1 MSASGVRAEALQA
14 RIDLLGGDI
23 RDATL
28 KVFDCGDKVTN
39 LGTTITNLL
48 ISGGQQALVDELR
61 AERIKAEAQQEKAE
75 EQQAK
80 LEAERTEAKAELA
93 KLEGAGT
100 KQRQTRGFSKEQ
112 AAHLEGSLYGVLNAG
127 VVCGVAFF
135 IQPNRALTVKHNIPG
150 CCVGSSLQLVREHV
164 TVKVHVVSF
173 DEKYDYA
180 VLVPDDPNF
189 TSLYLTIAAVPPLYE
204 NPECTLLT
212 WFVGM
217 GNELQDL
224 NFAAS
229 FTMHHEVRLLKMS
242 PHRVVFNAFT
252 FDGDSGGALILSET
266 FQSLPNNSRVPW
278 CWSKVIKAAQLSS
291 VEQQLADLKAD
302 KDKQL
307 ADKDKQVAG
316 LEKDKDDLRTSFA
329 VLKAEQLAFQSKSE
343 AVNAMR
349 PMVECYAQLLFPG
362 LPTTTDQVAKL
373 VKLCLNNGQLSPDA
387 SQVLMTLEGRQNAG
401 VLKDM
406 KDFYHELSKSAHHPA
421 LVTSGFTCGGPMPLR
436 AAAGVVLF
444 TAQKELLSRGGAHAR
459 FANLLVN
466 YCDEQGTVQKSSR
479 AGPLFK
485 FTRFTT
491 PSPFVRRAGKT
502 SYSPLPYGCTVRRL
516 CTSLQQKQASH
527 AFPEKMER
535 GATLQ
540 QFQSMTG
547 AEDEFAIS
555 FLEAANWSLDTA
567 VDLWFGGNGPPAA
580 PAPAPRPA
588 EKVDTGY
595 YSVDEDEDDE
605 GEEMIQNTDEDEAVI
620 RSLMESAQDD
630 EGGGPMSISAVEAR
644 LKQLATTGDSQLLQQ
659 QQPPQQPSM
668 FAPPRWLMFPGG
680 FEEARLKAKQAGK
693 WLLVNIQEER
703 EFQSLVLNR
712 DLWSDDVC
720 QSLVKENF
728 LFWQTQRSSSEAQ
741 RFITLY
747 NPAGPFP
754 VCVVID
760 PRTGEQVITLKLKR
774 QDSDLRQAFMEQITT
789 FCDARGMPTTSTPVP
804 KQVPSPVAPPPSSA
818 VLSSST
824 ASSAVGAPPSPV
836 PLAAARTLGGES
848 APPVAVSS
856 TVVLESEP
864 ALGDANS
871 TAICFKFPNNKRVT
885 RRFSKTAK
893 IGELFVYIQQC
904 QQEHC
909 QGQRFD
915 LVAAGPPSVA
925 LTEVEA
931 TLLDKNLCGSVI
943 MVRLR
948 D

>member
-1 MSASGVRAEALQA
+1 MNQESLPRPQAMSASGVRAEALQA

-266 FQSLPNNSRVPW
+266 CEVIGMHAETVNRAHELKRQKDADVEER
-278 CWSKVIKAAQLSS
+278 VIKAAQLSS

-466 YCDEQGTVQKSSR
+466 YCDEQGTVQK
-479 AGPLFK
+479 
-485 FTRFTT
+485 
-491 PSPFVRRAGKT
+491 
-502 SYSPLPYGCTVRRL
+502 
-516 CTSLQQKQASH
+516 
-527 AFPEKMER
+527 
-535 GATLQ
+535 
-540 QFQSMTG
+540 QFQGG
-547 AEDEFAIS
+547 A
-555 FLEAANWSLDTA
+555 
-567 VDLWFGGNGPPAA
+567 
-580 PAPAPRPA
+580 
-588 EKVDTGY
+588 
-595 YSVDEDEDDE
+595 
-605 GEEMIQNTDEDEAVI
+605 
-620 RSLMESAQDD
+620 
-630 EGGGPMSISAVEAR
+630 
-644 LKQLATTGDSQLLQQ
+644 
-659 QQPPQQPSM
+659 
-668 FAPPRWLMFPGG
+668 
-680 FEEARLKAKQAGK
+680 
-693 WLLVNIQEER
+693 
-703 EFQSLVLNR
+703 
-712 DLWSDDVC
+712 
-720 QSLVKENF
+720 
-728 LFWQTQRSSSEAQ
+728 
-741 RFITLY
+741 
-747 NPAGPFP
+747 
-754 VCVVID
+754 
-760 PRTGEQVITLKLKR
+760 
-774 QDSDLRQAFMEQITT
+774 
-789 FCDARGMPTTSTPVP
+789 
-804 KQVPSPVAPPPSSA
+804 
-818 VLSSST
+818 
-824 ASSAVGAPPSPV
+824 
-836 PLAAARTLGGES
+836 
-848 APPVAVSS
+848 
-856 TVVLESEP
+856 
-864 ALGDANS
+864 
-871 TAICFKFPNNKRVT
+871 
-885 RRFSKTAK
+885 
-893 IGELFVYIQQC
+893 FV
-904 QQEHC
+904 
-909 QGQRFD
+909 
-915 LVAAGPPSVA
+915 
-925 LTEVEA
+925 
-931 TLLDKNLCGSVI
+931 
-943 MVRLR
+943 
-948 D
+948 

>member
-1 MSASGVRAEALQA
+1 
-14 RIDLLGGDI
+14 
-23 RDATL
+23 
-28 KVFDCGDKVTN
+28 
-39 LGTTITNLL
+39 
-48 ISGGQQALVDELR
+48 
-61 AERIKAEAQQEKAE
+61 
-75 EQQAK
+75 
-80 LEAERTEAKAELA
+80 
-93 KLEGAGT
+93 
-100 KQRQTRGFSKEQ
+100 
-112 AAHLEGSLYGVLNAG
+112 
-127 VVCGVAFF
+127 
-135 IQPNRALTVKHNIPG
+135 
-150 CCVGSSLQLVREHV
+150 
-164 TVKVHVVSF
+164 
-173 DEKYDYA
+173 
-180 VLVPDDPNF
+180 
-189 TSLYLTIAAVPPLYE
+189 
-204 NPECTLLT
+204 
-212 WFVGM
+212 
-217 GNELQDL
+217 
-224 NFAAS
+224 
-229 FTMHHEVRLLKMS
+229 
-242 PHRVVFNAFT
+242 
-252 FDGDSGGALILSET
+252 
-266 FQSLPNNSRVPW
+266 
-278 CWSKVIKAAQLSS
+278 
-291 VEQQLADLKAD
+291 
-302 KDKQL
+302 
-307 ADKDKQVAG
+307 
-316 LEKDKDDLRTSFA
+316 
-329 VLKAEQLAFQSKSE
+329 
-343 AVNAMR
+343 
-349 PMVECYAQLLFPG
+349 
-362 LPTTTDQVAKL
+362 
-373 VKLCLNNGQLSPDA
+373 
-387 SQVLMTLEGRQNAG
+387 
-401 VLKDM
+401 
-406 KDFYHELSKSAHHPA
+406 
-421 LVTSGFTCGGPMPLR
+421 
-436 AAAGVVLF
+436 
-444 TAQKELLSRGGAHAR
+444 
-459 FANLLVN
+459 
-466 YCDEQGTVQKSSR
+466 
-479 AGPLFK
+479 
-485 FTRFTT
+485 
-491 PSPFVRRAGKT
+491 
-502 SYSPLPYGCTVRRL
+502 
-516 CTSLQQKQASH
+516 
-527 AFPEKMER
+527 MER

-620 RSLMESAQDD
+620 RSLMESAQVDRATAKAIYQAGGGGDNNQKETAGGGIRAPILQKRARLFDMGGDDNDEDD